1 MCLIY
6 LFTMGSQGHRCAVD
20 ERELFFSIEVEI
32 PQVFCQKHTSGF
44 FCDIFLLD
52 DPSHSSESNFD
63 HGGEECHAAQL

>member
-32 PQVFCQKHTSGF
+32 PQVFCQKDTSGF
-44 FCDIFLLD
+44 FVIFFLLD
-52 DPSHSSESNFD
+52 DPSPSSESNFD

>member
-6 LFTMGSQGHRCAVD
+6 LFTMGSQGHRCVVD

-32 PQVFCQKHTSGF
+32 PQVFLPERYIWI
-44 FCDIFLLD
+44 FCDMFLLD

>member
-32 PQVFCQKHTSGF
+32 PQVFCQKDTSGF
-44 FCDIFLLD
+44 FVIFFLLD